1 MSRSDMIAV
10 GQKEA
15 WDVYTFQ
22 IGASM
27 DIKIA
32 GTEFSLQRKA
42 FEIYV
47 QGCYRNCVGCHNPE
61 TQPFSGGTLV
71 DIDKFIDEQA
81 VRVKMFDNIVENIYV
96 TGGDLLCYV
105 DKIAEEFSVN
115 VLVAWYNK
123 FKWLFTGADE
133 EDIPPWVWDY
143 YDIVKCGAY
152 RQDLRQEDGTFP
164 ASSNQKLLFNSR
176 VRDKP
181 TLYGVSPYALE
192 DMYNNIDFKGEK
204 KWI

>member
-1 MSRSDMIAV
+1 MIAV

-15 WDVYTFQ
+15 WDVYAFQ

-71 DIDKFIDEQA
+71 DIDK
-81 VRVKMFDNIVENIYV
+81 Y
-96 TGGDLLCYV
+96 
-105 DKIAEEFSVN
+105 
-115 VLVAWYNK
+115 
-123 FKWLFTGADE
+123 
-133 EDIPPWVWDY
+133 
-143 YDIVKCGAY
+143 
-152 RQDLRQEDGTFP
+152 
-164 ASSNQKLLFNSR
+164 
-176 VRDKP
+176 
-181 TLYGVSPYALE
+181 
-192 DMYNNIDFKGEK
+192 
-204 KWI
+204 